1 MTKKEKHG
9 NNQRNK
15 RIMIIPRP
23 IDSILIDVSLSS
35 KIRSFVTKVYTN
47 LKINQKDLY
56 ITHTFFLFIR
66 CKYDLCIKRKVDEIF
81 LAILLIRLSFAW
93 IGPQDHTYFQ
103 LSIKFLNHLEFH
115 DILREGQRIK
125 NFIESKTRNDILKE
139 LEFYIFSKILKFKL
153 LL

>member
-1 MTKKEKHG
+1 MPIKEKHD

-15 RIMIIPRP
+15 RFMIIPRP
-23 IDSILIDVSLSS
+23 IDVNLSS

-47 LKINQKDLY
+47 LKINQQDLY

-66 CKYDLCIKRKVDEIF
+66 CKYDLCVKRKVDELF

-93 IGPQDHTYFQ
+93 IGPQIHTYFQ
-103 LSIKFLNHLEFH
+103 LSRKFLNQLEFH

-125 NFIESKTRNDILKE
+125 IFIESRTRNDILKE
-139 LEFYIFSKILKFKL
+139 LEFYIFSKILRFKL